1 MMQLKSLFAFVLLAN
16 SALAQSA
23 MDEPTRPDKGAKAER
38 GEQAVKRELR
48 RAELREALRPV
59 QGLEPALLPA
69 AAPAPAPRRLTPKE
83 LAELRQQLRR
93 LQQHDNGGSSN

>member
-1 MMQLKSLFAFVLLAN
+1 MIQLKSLFAFVLLAN

-23 MDEPTRPDKGAKAER
+23 MEAPSDSDKGARAER
-38 GEQAVKRELR
+38 GEQAVKRALR

-59 QGLEPALLPA
+59 PVLEPALLPA

-93 LQQHDNGGSSN
+93 LQQQDNGGPSN

>member
-1 MMQLKSLFAFVLLAN
+1 MIQLKSLFAFALLAN
-16 SALAQSA
+16 STLAQSA
-23 MDEPTRPDKGAKAER
+23 MEGATGSDKGAKAQH
-38 GEQAVKRELR
+38 GEQAVTREMR
-48 RAELREALRPV
+48 RAELRRALRPV
-59 QGLEPALLPA
+59 QALEPALLPI

>member
-16 SALAQSA
+16 SALVQSA
-23 MDEPTRPDKGAKAER
+23 MDGANLPDKGAKSEPE
-38 GEQAVKRELR
+38 EQAAKRELR

-59 QGLEPALLPA
+59 QGLESALLPA

-93 LQQHDNGGSSN
+93 LQQRDNGESSN